1 MAVFQLLNFFAMRHF
16 DLQDVLGL
24 DIGLKIGVEAVLQA
38 VSFLESNYLFAMSG
52 WSKYGIHKGLFL
64 WPIIWVALTA
74 FVFGLEQAL
83 QANFASL
90 GLYPGQLSG
99 VWHILTFPLIHG
111 DFNHL
116 FSNAIS
122 LFFVGTLLRYS
133 FPKIFDRVWLL
144 AFILP
149 GIGLW
154 FIGRPNFHIGASAWL
169 YALVSFIFFSG
180 ILRLHVKLLAQS
192 MLMVFLYGSFLW
204 GVLPHDPTISWEG
217 HLSGAIVGLLLAL
230 YYRKTEP
237 IEALRD
243 QPLPHEEVA
252 WDDWKDPIDQDLN
265 FQEVKG
271 APRTPSKPPLKQ
283 QFRYEDGSAPDE
295 WV

>member
-1 MAVFQLLNFFAMRHF
+1 V
-16 DLQDVLGL
+16 VG
-24 DIGLKIGVEAVLQA
+24 AVLQA
-38 VSFLESNYLFAMSG
+38 VSLLESNYLFAMSG

-64 WPIIWVALTA
+64 WPSIWVAVTV
-74 FVFGLEQAL
+74 FSFGLEHAL
-83 QANFASL
+83 NANFASL

-99 VWHILTFPLIHG
+99 AWHILTFPLVHG

-116 FSNAIS
+116 FSNTIS

-133 FPKIFDRVWLL
+133 FPKIFDRVWML
-144 AFILP
+144 AFLLP

-180 ILRLHVKLLAQS
+180 ILRFHVKLLAQS
-192 MLMVFLYGSFLW
+192 MLMVFLYGSFVW

-217 HLSGAIVGLLLAL
+217 HLSGAVAGLILAL
-230 YYRKTEP
+230 YYRQTEP

-243 QPLPHEEVA
+243 APIQHEEVA
-252 WDDWKDPIDQDLN
+252 WEDWKDPMDREVD
-265 FQEVKG
+265 FEEVKG
-271 APRTPSKPPLKQ
+271 VQHRPSKPQSTQ